1 MQGSLG
7 FSVKA
12 VYGAGQIPSSMK
24 TVLFGLFSLY
34 FYTTVLGLSGTLV
47 GIASAVG
54 LVWDAVIDPVIG
66 AISDRTRSPLGR
78 RHLFMLAGSMGMGPS
93 LWMFFSPPDGLSS
106 AALFAWLLGAN
117 FLVRTTMSIFCIPY
131 YALGSEMS
139 QDYDE
144 RTSITGIR
152 GALGLFGTMATAV
165 LSFVLFFP
173 SASQGADPKL
183 NLEGYRVMGAACG
196 AVMTLVSLTTTLG
209 TLSFRRAGS
218 GEDAGL
224 RVRRKTLAE
233 FWRGLGSA
241 LRNASFRIVLGS
253 YSLFFLGVVVNGTLA
268 VHFLTYYVQITESR
282 QVSAFQLAF
291 YVGALTGVAFWL
303 RISRSVE
310 KHRLLFTGTLGT
322 AAVMGCAF
330 FLVGEGR
337 PFGAGNLPPLL
348 VGHGLAGFFASIIW
362 MIPTSMLADV
372 VDEDALSTGGRR
384 EGTFFGLFHFGEQI
398 AAGLAVL
405 VTGLLVDRFAGLVP
419 GEAGQ
424 SAETVFRIGMLYSL
438 LPAGLLAAASL
449 PVLGYALHRHRVRS
463 IQDLLAGAA
472 EPAGTEAD
480 LRRDKKAAAG

>member
-1 MQGSLG
+1 MHGSLS
-7 FSVKA
+7 FPLKA
-12 VYGAGQIPSSMK
+12 VYGAGQIASAMK

-78 RHLFMLAGSMGMGPS
+78 RHLFMLAGSLGMGPS
-93 LWMFFSPPDGLSS
+93 LWMFFAPPAGLSS

-173 SASQGADPKL
+173 SASQGGDPKL
-183 NLEGYRVMGAACG
+183 NVEGYRVMGAACG
-196 AVMTLVSLTTTLG
+196 AVMTLLSRAATLG
-209 TLSFRRAGS
+209 TLTFRQAGP
-218 GEDAGL
+218 GEAPGL
-224 RVRRKTLAE
+224 RVRQRLAD

-241 LRNASFRIVLGS
+241 LRNGSFRIVLGC

-268 VHFLTYYVQITESR
+268 VHFLTYYVRITESR

-291 YVGALTGVAFWL
+291 YAGALAGVAVWL
-303 RISRSVE
+303 RVSRSVE

-398 AAGLAVL
+398 AAGLAIL

-424 SAETVFRIGMLYSL
+424 SAETVRRIGMLYSL
-438 LPAGLLAAASL
+438 LPAGLLAVASL
-449 PVLGYALHRHRVRS
+449 PVLGYSLDRHRVRS
-463 IQDLLAGAA
+463 IQDLLASGADS
-472 EPAGTEAD
+472 AGTEAD
-480 LRRDKKAAAG
+480 LRRGKKAAAG